1 MSIHVLLEKTH
12 FQVLEKTEQ
21 LLEGLKS
28 KLLNGHHGEGAPV
41 VNGFRAGEQI
51 NGLATNGESGAGGDG
66 GGGGSETEVLGNSA
80 PGSQPPVVTFTQV
93 TPKMKV

>member
-1 MSIHVLLEKTH
+1 MSIRVLLEKTH

-41 VNGFRAGEQI
+41 VNGFRAGEGI
-51 NGLATNGESGAGGDG
+51 NGLASNGESGGDG
-66 GGGGSETEVLGNSA
+66 DGGGGSETEVLVNSA
-80 PGSQPPVVTFTQV
+80 PDSQPPVVTFTQV
-93 TPKMKV
+93 RPKMRV